1 MKVLEQQTA
10 KVSTGIAGLD
20 EILRGGLPKHHLHLV
35 EGSPGTGKT
44 TLGLQFL
51 IAGHQQGEPGLYVT
65 LSETK
70 AEIIAVAAAYGWS
83 LEGVTILEMMT
94 LDDELKPSRQY
105 SMFHRSEVELTPI
118 MQAVLEE
125 VEKSKPSR
133 VVFDSL
139 SELRIIAR
147 DSIRFRRQ
155 VLALKQFFAERK
167 ITALLLED
175 STQPGANEHQ
185 LQGLCH
191 GVITLEQV
199 NSGYGAK
206 RRRLDIIKMRGTH
219 FIGGLHDYSIKEMQ
233 GIVLYPRLIAAEYFQ
248 EFSRDSVKSGS
259 ADLDRL
265 LGGGL
270 QLGTSNMLIGAAG
283 TGKSTIVMQYAIEM
297 ASAGEKA
304 VVFSFDETLSILMD
318 RSKRLGQDLK
328 HLVDSGKLSI
338 IQIDPAEMTPG
349 EFAQL
354 VVASVRK
361 DQAKLVV
368 IDSLN
373 GYLHAMIDKHFLLSQ
388 LHELFNF
395 LNQQGVLTLVVVSQ
409 DGILG
414 QDVSAPIEVSYLADS
429 LIYLRFFEDRGR
441 VRKAISVVKK
451 RSSEHEET
459 IREFRSTAH
468 GIEIGEPLESFHGI
482 LSGNPFHA
490 SANLPFREGV
500 EPGR

>member
-1 MKVLEQQTA
+1 MITPQQQTP

-20 EILRGGLPKHHLHLV
+20 EILRGGLPKHHLHLI

-70 AEIIAVAAAYGWS
+70 AEIIAVAAAYNWS

-94 LDDELKPSRQY
+94 LDDELKPSNQY
-105 SMFHRSEVELTPI
+105 SMFHGSEVELTPI

-125 VEKSKPSR
+125 VEKSRPSR

-155 VLALKQFFAERK
+155 VLALKQFFSERK

-175 STQPGANEHQ
+175 RTQRVENEHQ

-191 GVITLEQV
+191 GVIALEQV
-199 NSGYGAK
+199 NFGYGAK
-206 RRRLDIIKMRGTH
+206 RRRLDIVKMRGTP

-233 GIVLYPRLIAAEYFQ
+233 GIVLYPRLIAAEHFAKFYN
-248 EFSRDSVKSGS
+248 ESIKSGS
-259 ADLDRL
+259 PGFDSL

-270 QLGTSNMLIGAAG
+270 EPGTSNMLIGAAG
-283 TGKSTIVMQYAIEM
+283 TGKSSIIMQYATVM
-297 ASAGEKA
+297 ATAGEKA
-304 VVFSFDETLSILMD
+304 VVFSFDETLSTLKD
-318 RSKRLGQDLK
+318 RSKRLGQDIGPLME
-328 HLVDSGKLSI
+328 SGKLDI
-338 IQIDPAEMTPG
+338 VQIDPAEMTPG
-349 EFAQL
+349 EFAHL
-354 VVASVRK
+354 VVCAVK
-361 DQAKLVV
+361 IDKAKLIV

-409 DGILG
+409 EGILG
-414 QDVSAPIEVSYLADS
+414 QDVSAPIEVSYLADT

-459 IREFRSTAH
+459 IREFRSTAR
-468 GIEIGEPLESFHGI
+468 GIEIGEPLESFHGV
-482 LSGNPFHA
+482 LSGHPFYIG
-490 SANLPFREGV
+490 ANIPLNVG
-500 EPGR
+500 GTK